1 MVFRLRLATT
11 ALVLLAVAAPAAR
24 AQVPAS
30 VLALPL
36 AGAWDS
42 GPHNLSTARNFE
54 TLYTLYGVGVDALF
68 GMSDLKAGRKGIIAR
83 FARAPLDAYVAWL
96 AALGSHEFGHCQQAW
111 LGGSQ
116 DCHWVSAP
124 GPYALGHIITVDD
137 AGRLTS
143 AGRMATTAGGVQATI
158 AGSLQLKRELVE
170 NGGGHWTTSPLLVLR
185 QLDFTLY
192 GLTSPSPAEALPQ
205 DFANDMT
212 NYAIRYGARS
222 GRGGETVY
230 TDIVHGALWNLA
242 DPMTWTG
249 AYSYVADYLIRDRP
263 TVRTIGIH
271 AAGLSWSATTNA
283 WLSEVGVRYAL
294 GAFVRDSRGNVL
306 EITPSWGEGQPAV
319 TGRVSHAL
327 RPGLRLRVGA
337 DVWRQRASAVPG
349 PLANGGAFGGGIA
362 HTMGRVIVSGN
373 VGYKSAG
380 VMLGQ
385 PQGAGWFWG
394 IGGEFWVRR

>member
-1 MVFRLRLATT
+1 MMRRVRIAAAIAALTVF
-11 ALVLLAVAAPAAR
+11 APAAAH
-24 AQVPAS
+24 AQVPPS
-30 VLALPL
+30 LLSLPL

-42 GPHNLSTARNFE
+42 APHNLSTARNVE
-54 TLYTLYGVGVDALF
+54 TLYTLYGVGVDELF
-68 GMSDLKAGRKGIIAR
+68 GMGDLKAGRKGVVAR
-83 FARAPLDAYVAWL
+83 FARAPLDVYVAWL
-96 AALGSHEFGHCQQAW
+96 ATLASHEFGHCQQAW

-124 GPYALGHIITVDD
+124 GPYALGHIITVGD
-137 AGRLTS
+137 AGHLTS

-158 AGSLQLKRELVE
+158 AGSLALKRELVE
-170 NGGGHWTTSPLLVLR
+170 SGASHWTTSPLLVLR

-192 GLTSPSPAEALPQ
+192 GLSAPSPAEAQPQ

-222 GRGGETVY
+222 GRGGETVH

-249 AYSYVADYLIRDRP
+249 AYTYVADYVVRGRP
-263 TVRTIGIH
+263 TTRTVGIH

-294 GAFVRDSRGNVL
+294 AVFVRDSRGHVL

-319 TGRVSHAL
+319 TGRLSHAIL
-327 RPGLRLRVGA
+327 PGLRVRVGA
-337 DVWRQRASAVPG
+337 DVWSQRASAVPG
-349 PLANGGAFGGGIA
+349 PHATGGAIGGGIA
-362 HTMGRVIVSGN
+362 NTAGRLIVSAN
-373 VGYKSAG
+373 VGYKSTG

-394 IGGEFWVRR
+394 VGGEFWVRR